1 MDKLIISPSPHI
13 HSGDSVERNMYAVLL
28 ALVPAC
34 LVSLATFGLGA
45 LVVLAVSVLSC
56 IIVEWL
62 ITKYLYGTEPTIRDG
77 SAILTGVLL
86 GMNLPSSLPWWIVAI
101 GAVIAIGV
109 GKMSFGGLGG
119 NIFNPALVGRVFLL
133 IAYPAQMTLWP
144 KAGQILHYTDA
155 TTGATPLGVAKAIQ
169 SGAPGMSWDQVPSTL
184 DMLLGLHGGSL
195 GEISAIALLLGL
207 AFLLYKRVITWHIP
221 VSVLGTAFVFS
232 GLMHLINPELYPSPF
247 FHLLTGG
254 MMLGAIF
261 MATDYVTS
269 PMSQRGQLLYGAL
282 IGLLTILI
290 RLFGSYPEG
299 MSFAILIMN
308 GFTPLINIYIRP
320 RHFGGR

>member
-1 MDKLIISPSPHI
+1 
-13 HSGDSVERNMYAVLL
+13 MYAVLL

-101 GAVIAIGV
+101 GAIIAIGV

-155 TTGATPLGVAKAIQ
+155 TTGATAGCGEGYPVG
-169 SGAPGMSWDQVPSTL
+169 STR
-184 DMLLGLHGGSL
+184 
-195 GEISAIALLLGL
+195 
-207 AFLLYKRVITWHIP
+207 Y
-221 VSVLGTAFVFS
+221 VLGS
-232 GLMHLINPELYPSPF
+232 SPLYPGYAPR
-247 FHLLTGG
+247 
-254 MMLGAIF
+254 
-261 MATDYVTS
+261 AT
-269 PMSQRGQLLYGAL
+269 RGES
-282 IGLLTILI
+282 
-290 RLFGSYPEG
+290 R
-299 MSFAILIMN
+299 
-308 GFTPLINIYIRP
+308 
-320 RHFGGR
+320 